1 MVPGPVCSVRSNAS
15 DGSCQVLP
23 HHIKTEDCK
32 PHREIRQ
39 PASDAACAKL
49 LFPPT
54 TKYQTYTSD
63 SDSLF
68 SYRAYLFML
77 MCLLFYGRSLLQ
89 ISALLLARQIS
100 GNKLNLILCPGNFRD
115 AYFKRKKIF
124 ILNVFDARL
133 KINGKIQ
140 SVASDLIYL
149 QRAYP
154 RFKKKCSIEIFYFQ
168 LLNDLFPFFFYDV
181 HIPAHSSSNKHNHTL
196 IFYLKMIS
204 ESIKNHKLIHNFL
217 KIRVE
222 TLLKLLDGDS
232 FFDYNEIRCLK
243 NVNKLLFI

>member
-39 PASDAACAKL
+39 LPVMRHVQNYYSL
-49 LFPPT
+49 LPQR
-54 TKYQTYTSD
+54 YQTYTSD

-68 SYRAYLFML
+68 SAIGLTSLCLCVFSFTGAVFSRYLRGCF
-77 MCLLFYGRSLLQ
+77 
-89 ISALLLARQIS
+89 ARQIS

-154 RFKKKCSIEIFYFQ
+154 RFK
-168 LLNDLFPFFFYDV
+168 
-181 HIPAHSSSNKHNHTL
+181 
-196 IFYLKMIS
+196 
-204 ESIKNHKLIHNFL
+204 
-217 KIRVE
+217 R
-222 TLLKLLDGDS
+222 
-232 FFDYNEIRCLK
+232 
-243 NVNKLLFI
+243 NVR